1 MPLKKIERN
10 VHTERRIWKLE
21 NISETFAK
29 VDLYRKK
36 ILVDPVYET
45 YFFSTKFQDHEI
57 DWYVKLKFRRKKL
70 RAGIE
75 IYFDAVEQFEPKNH
89 VTCNFYLVDADKNE
103 FFIGRKNRKHDST
116 YYYYPQTNRGIFCN
130 QIQLPNTEDKLL
142 PNDTMTL
149 LIELN
154 IYLDENPIFPLEEIE
169 YQIAPVVNLDN
180 ISKLYPLKDDG
191 DVKIYVQ
198 DVEFSVHKVHKT
210 VLKTRC
216 PKAYKI
222 IARHQQ
228 MSGNNDIQLILTD
241 IKPEIFERVLEF
253 IYTGKVKDLD
263 DYAEDLLIAATKYKL
278 TGLKFL
284 CEFSLTDNYLI
295 YQNSK
300 EIEELALW
308 CRART
313 LSFNAM
319 MLRTDTTVP
328 LMDYSCTPSGT
339 LICTRLSGK
348 KRVYKNCFKKDIPK
362 GIKIV
367 PDRLSSNH

>member
-1 MPLKKIERN
+1 MPFKKIERN

-45 YFFSTKFQDHEI
+45 YFFSTKFQDHDI
-57 DWYVKLKFRRKKL
+57 DWYVKLRFRRKKL

-103 FFIGRKNRKHDST
+103 FFIGRKNRKYHST
-116 YYYYPQTNRGIFCN
+116 YYYFPQTNRDIFYN
-130 QIQLPNTEDKLL
+130 QVQLPNTEDKLL

-169 YQIAPVVNLDN
+169 YQIEPVVNLDN
-180 ISKLYPLKDDG
+180 ISKLYPLKDG
-191 DVKIYVQ
+191 SDVKIYVQ
-198 DVEFSVHKVHKT
+198 GVEFSVHKA

-228 MSGNNDIQLILTD
+228 MSDNNDIQLILTD

-263 DYAEDLLIAATKYKL
+263 NYAEDLLIAATKYKL
-278 TGLKFL
+278 PGLKFM
-284 CEFSLTDNYLI
+284 CEFSLTNNYLI
-295 YQNSK
+295 YENAK
-300 EIEELALW
+300 EIGELALW
-308 CRART
+308 CGAHM
-313 LSFNAM
+313 LSFNALR
-319 MLRTDTTVP
+319 LRTDATVT
-328 LMDYSCTPSGT
+328 LMDYSVTRSGT
-339 LICTRLSGK
+339 LISTRLSGK
-348 KRVYKNCFKKDIPK
+348 KKVYKNHFKKDIPK
-362 GIKIV
+362 GIRIV
-367 PDRLSSNH
+367 P

>member
-10 VHTERRIWKLE
+10 VHTERRIWKFE

-29 VDLYRKK
+29 VDPDK
-36 ILVDPVYET
+36 DDFSECPVHET
-45 YFFSTKFQDHEI
+45 CFFSTKFQDHDI
-57 DWYVKLKFRRKKL
+57 DWYVKLKFRRNELKG
-70 RAGIE
+70 GIE
-75 IYFDAVEQFEPKNH
+75 IYFDAVKKFEPKNH

-103 FFIGRKNRKHDST
+103 FFIGRKNRKYDST
-116 YYYYPQTNRGIFCN
+116 YYYYPQTNRGIFYN
-130 QIQLPNTEDKLL
+130 LVQLPNTEDKLL
-142 PNDTMTL
+142 PNNTMTL

-169 YQIAPVVNLDN
+169 YKIEAVVNLDN

-191 DVKIYVQ
+191 DVKIYMQ
-198 DVEFSVHKVHKT
+198 GVEFSVHET

-228 MSGNNDIQLILTD
+228 MSGNNDNQLVLTD
-241 IKPEIFERVLEF
+241 IKPEIFQRVLEF

-263 DYAEDLLIAATKYKL
+263 NYAESLLEAASQYEL
-278 TGLKFL
+278 IGLKYM
-284 CEFSLTDNYLI
+284 CEFSLADNYLT
-295 YQNSK
+295 YENSK
-300 EIEELALW
+300 EIKELALR
-308 CRART
+308 CGASK
-313 LSFNAM
+313 LSFNAS
-319 MLRTDTTVP
+319 MLRNDTTVP

-348 KRVYKNCFKKDIPK
+348 KRVSKNCFKKGIPK
-362 GIKIV
+362 GIRIV
-367 PDRLSSNH
+367 PY